1 MIRWL
6 RRSRLEKLEP
16 RVVFNADPVASK
28 PLWVGGVYVEQDSG
42 TDAHGD
48 SFYVTFEGGVANTK
62 LTKLVINTDQ
72 NTPGYSVA
80 DNLFDTIDADRG
92 ADHAFGFKIESL
104 EAKDPNARVWADV
117 LDGSMQLVLNFENF
131 YAGDRLVFSIDVDEV
146 QHLYSTVDIQEFNEG
161 LDPITSGA
169 EFEGSTFRAEFSAP
183 HYENANASGRFTNRY
198 DPQLDQA
205 KQAGSEL
212 SLPVD
217 NADGK
222 RDRSSGATATTP
234 QILIPASI
242 GGKVYLD
249 NNDNGQQD
257 PNESGIAGVTIELV
271 SSQTI
276 TGENIRRTVTTQSDG
291 TYRFDAIP
299 PGLYELFEVQPVG
312 LFDGQDSIGRVGTQV
327 RGSLIANDRIGN
339 ILLNGGDVGIEYN
352 FGELQPSSI
361 SGNVHIG
368 IPGFPCFST
377 DPQGSK
383 ALADV
388 TITLVDTQGK
398 VVASTKTDATGA
410 YRFDG
415 LPKGVYAVIESQP
428 LGLIDGASKAGTVG
442 GVTNGQ
448 AISGTRIESIRLLGG
463 QTAIEYDFCERLP
476 SSIAGKVYE
485 DLDENG
491 SYSPNEDPIANVQI
505 ELIDRD
511 GKVIA
516 STKTNSDGSYR
527 FEGLAPGTYTIRQR
541 QPSGYFQ
548 GGQRSGSA
556 GGNDLSTDTISAIV
570 LPDGLDAV
578 GYDFMEIPPGVISGY
593 VFQDGQELLTIDG
606 QPPSDLTGIR
616 EGIRTPDDLP
626 ISGSKLSLRKLDG
639 SLLTAQDVLPE
650 RYTDGVIE
658 VITDATGFYRFDGL
672 RPGKYHIYQLTSA
685 SKLWDGWDTPG
696 TTGGQA
702 INAGQSI
709 PADIQ
714 ETIDM
719 LANEQGADPGR
730 DALLFVQTAT
740 PTTAPASFAT
750 CTTDRTWSY
759 DSRTNARRGLSFP
772 IESSLDGSSS
782 GRRAPTTTK
791 HRWFQ
796 R

>member
-6 RRSRLEKLEP
+6 RRSRLEKLEQ

-28 PLWVGGVYVEQDSG
+28 PLWVGGVYVEEDSG
-42 TDAHGD
+42 SDAHGD

-72 NTPGYSVA
+72 NTQGYSVA
-80 DNLFDTIDADRG
+80 DNLFDTLDGGRG
-92 ADHAFGFKIESL
+92 ADHSFGFKVESL

-146 QHLYSTVDIQEFNEG
+146 QHLYSTADIQEFNEG

-169 EFEGSTFRAEFSAP
+169 EFEGSMFRAEFSAP
-183 HYENANASGRFTNRY
+183 HYENANASGRFFNRY
-198 DPQLDQA
+198 DSQLDQA

-212 SLPVD
+212 GLPAD

-222 RDRSSGATATTP
+222 RDRSSGVAATTP
-234 QILIPASI
+234 QILIPSSI
-242 GGKVYLD
+242 AGKVYLD

-257 PNESGIAGVTIELV
+257 PTESGLGGVTIELV

-276 TGENIRRTVTTQSDG
+276 TGEKIRRTVTTQSDG
-291 TYRFDAIP
+291 TYRFDSIP
-299 PGLYELFEVQPVG
+299 PGLYELFEAQPVG
-312 LFDGQDSIGRVGTQV
+312 LFDGQDSVGRFGNEI

-352 FGELQPSSI
+352 FGELQPSTI

-368 IPGFPCFST
+368 LPGFACFST
-377 DPQGSK
+377 DPKGSK
-383 ALADV
+383 PLADV
-388 TITLVDTQGK
+388 TITLVDNLGK
-398 VVASTKTDATGA
+398 VVATTQTDATGA
-410 YRFDG
+410 YRFNG
-415 LPKGVYAVIESQP
+415 LPKGLYAVIESQP
-428 LGLIDGASKAGTVG
+428 VGLIDGASKAGLVDG
-442 GVTNGQ
+442 ITNGQ

-491 SYSPNEDPIANVQI
+491 SYSPNEDPIRGVLI
-505 ELIDRD
+505 ELIDSD
-511 GKVIA
+511 GTVIA
-516 STKTNSDGSYR
+516 STTTISDGSYR
-527 FEGLAPGTYTIRQR
+527 FEGLAPRTYTIRQR

-556 GGNDLSTDTISAIV
+556 GGNALSTDTISSIV
-570 LPDGLDAV
+570 LPDGLDAI

-593 VFQDGQELLTIDG
+593 VFQDGDELLTSDG

-616 EGIRTPDDLP
+616 EGIRTPDDRP
-626 ISGSKLSLRKLDG
+626 IAGSKLILRKLDG
-639 SLLTAQDVLPE
+639 SLLSAQDVLPGHFI
-650 RYTDGVIE
+650 DGLIE

-672 RPGKYHIYQLTSA
+672 RPGKYHIYQVSSA
-685 SKLWDGWDTPG
+685 SNLSDGWDTPG
-696 TTGGQA
+696 TTGGVA

-709 PADIQ
+709 PSDIQ
-714 ETIDM
+714 DAIDM

-730 DALLFVQTAT
+730 DALLFVQAI
-740 PTTAPASFAT
+740 
-750 CTTDRTWSY
+750 
-759 DSRTNARRGLSFP
+759 ARGV
-772 IESSLDGSSS
+772 SLENNFSEI
-782 GRRAPTTTK
+782 
-791 HRWFQ
+791 
-796 R
+796 